1 MGGRRA
7 GRARGQTQVRR
18 FILIV
23 IALAVLTAAIFYVDF
38 STLWSALVGLSTITL
53 ILLALQLVVSA
64 LVKSVRWAFYL
75 RAAKLDI
82 SWRDGMTTYLAG
94 MAAGAIPGGSWLPA
108 RLAQEH
114 GDIRMRQAAS
124 GIFVGFVADM
134 LALAMLAVVGIIAM
148 GEPRPRLV
156 IPGAAIALAA
166 LLIAMGRSERLW
178 YFVDRLLARS
188 RFTRGLLPKE
198 ADIHQKVSAVMQAP
212 VIARGVAFSLTTT
225 GLAISS
231 LYLLVNGLTFTG
243 ISALQAIYV
252 HSFSESAATVI
263 PSPGGIGVIDS
274 SMAGLLNSLSI
285 GWIRATFIVL
295 TIRSIDLLF
304 KTVFGSLMLV
314 IFYNRLLREVLQI
327 RRRAKRV
334 GRGAWRAWRFSWRF
348 ATRRNGTT
356 QPTPTPTPEPPSQQA
371 TATVEPMPQAPT
383 HPASAANTAAHPV
396 SRVRPTTH
404 RGSSD

>member
-1 MGGRRA
+1 
-7 GRARGQTQVRR
+7 VRR
-18 FILIV
+18 IILIV
-23 IALAVLTAAIFYVDF
+23 IAIAITAAAVFYVDF
-38 STLWSALVGLSTITL
+38 STLWAALAGLSTVTL
-53 ILLALQLVVSA
+53 ILLALCLISSA
-64 LVKSVRWAFYL
+64 LIKSVRWAFYL

-114 GDIRMRQAAS
+114 GDIRMRQAAA

-134 LALAMLAVVGIIAM
+134 LALAMLAATTIVLSD
-148 GEPRPRLV
+148 EPRPRLI
-156 IPGAAIALAA
+156 IPGAAIVLAA

-188 RFTRGLLPKE
+188 RFTRKLLPKE
-198 ADIHQKVSAVMQAP
+198 ADIHQKVSAVMRAP
-212 VIARGVAFSLTTT
+212 VIGRGVAFSLVTTSIAV
-225 GLAISS
+225 GM

-243 ISALQAIYV
+243 ITVLQAFYV

-285 GWIRATFIVL
+285 GWIRATFVVL
-295 TIRSIDLLF
+295 TIRSTDLLF

-314 IFYNRLLREVLQI
+314 IFYNRLLREVLQVK
-327 RRRAKRV
+327 RRARRV
-334 GRGAWRAWRFSWRF
+334 RRGAWRAWRFSWRF
-348 ATRRNGTT
+348 ATRQKDH
-356 QPTPTPTPEPPSQQA
+356 QPVTATRAPETPLQQA
-371 TATVEPMPQAPT
+371 TLAGDETPAKHPSAIGAVNAAT
-383 HPASAANTAAHPV
+383 HPAR
-396 SRVRPTTH
+396 RVRSSAQQH
-404 RGSSD
+404 SSD

>member
-1 MGGRRA
+1 MRR
-7 GRARGQTQVRR
+7 T
-18 FILIV
+18 ILIL
-23 IALAVLTAAIFYVDF
+23 IATAVLAAAIFYVDF
-38 STLWSALVGLSTITL
+38 STLWSALAGLTTTTI
-53 ILLALQLVVSA
+53 ILLAVLLFGSA
-64 LVKSVRWAFYL
+64 LLKSVRWAYYL

-114 GDIRMRQAAS
+114 GNVRMRQAAS

-134 LALAMLAVVGIIAM
+134 IALAVLAATTIFLM
-148 GEPRPRLV
+148 HEPRPRLL
-156 IPGAAIALAA
+156 IPGAALGLAT

-178 YFVDRLLARS
+178 YFIDRLLARS
-188 RFTRGLLPKE
+188 RFTRSLLPKE
-198 ADIHQKVSAVMQAP
+198 ADIHEKVSAVMQAP
-212 VIARGVAFSLTTT
+212 VIARGVGFSLATTT
-225 GLAISS
+225 LAIAI

-243 ISALQAIYV
+243 VTVLQAFYI

-285 GWIRATFIVL
+285 GWVRATFVVL

-304 KTVFGSLMLV
+304 KTVFGSLMLL
-314 IFYNRLLREVLQI
+314 IFYHRLLREVLQF
-327 RRRAKRV
+327 RRRARRV

-348 ATRRNGTT
+348 ATRRNGAPPDTLPRPVIGSSEQSSQQQASAT
-356 QPTPTPTPEPPSQQA
+356 SDPALPTPTQA
-371 TATVEPMPQAPT
+371 V
-383 HPASAANTAAHPV
+383 
-396 SRVRPTTH
+396 
-404 RGSSD
+404 